1 MNINI
6 EAYKPNKT
14 IEVQAQSINSTTDL
28 RNAIYIQTNEKTN
41 EDRYLQEKEFKLRQ
55 EFNDFIYVGLCN
67 NRDIS
72 KFDMTIYNLYILK
85 IFHVVKKHPKLNT
98 TYLCLIQMYNP
109 SLVTCLA
116 NLHQLQ

>member
-55 EFNDFIYVGLCN
+55 EFNDFIYDYYGKRGCKLDPYIKN
-67 NRDIS
+67 KLWETF
-72 KFDMTIYNLYILK
+72 KFEKKREEKSIFNYLSNLWESFEDKYFL
-85 IFHVVKKHPKLNT
+85 
-98 TYLCLIQMYNP
+98 
-109 SLVTCLA
+109 
-116 NLHQLQ
+116 